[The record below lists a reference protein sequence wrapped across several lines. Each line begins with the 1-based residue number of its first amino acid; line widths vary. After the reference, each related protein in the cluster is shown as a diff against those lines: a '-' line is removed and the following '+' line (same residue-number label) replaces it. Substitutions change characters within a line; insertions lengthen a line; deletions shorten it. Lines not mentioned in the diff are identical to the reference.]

1 MIEEDG
7 LPQVRLSK
15 NTLITLGAA
24 IAMFVPLI
32 TGIMW
37 AKDKIDTAATN
48 ANAKL
53 DAIDRRLERIEVSN
67 SNVMSKGAFKRKG
80 AMHTRQRSS
89 ATRWAIRSRIRRVH
103 PSTC

>member
-1 MIEEDG
+1 MTEEDN

-37 AKDKIDTAATN
+37 AKDKIDTAALA

-53 DAIDRRLERIEVSN
+53 DGIDRRLERIEAAN
-67 SNVMSKGAFKRKG
+67 SNVMNKASFEAWSLRL
-80 AMHTRQRSS
+80 ARDN
-89 ATRWAIRSRIRRVH
+89 
-103 PSTC
+103 STLKVPEFHQ